1 MGEKPKKT
9 HIALTNNT
17 TAMILIPPTQME
29 LAAMRHLDNLKQN
42 NPSQIGIRALI
53 TNWPRLNDAEALT
66 LLKLWNKNAGGDYK
80 TLLR

>member
-1 MGEKPKKT
+1 MEQ
-9 HIALTNNT
+9 IIDYNNT

-29 LAAMRHLDNLKQN
+29 LAALRHLDNLKQD

-53 TNWPRLNDAEALT
+53 TKWPGLSPNDALT
-66 LLKLWNKNAGGDYK
+66 LLKLWNQNTGGDYK